1 MSKKIIIGSRGSK
14 LALLY
19 AQQAKDKIIENTNLG
34 NDDILIK
41 SITTKGD
48 ELQNIR
54 LSEVG
59 GKGLFSSNIEKEL
72 QLKNIDIA
80 VHALKDMPANET
92 KGLITDSFLKRNDP
106 REILITKNNKK
117 LKDLDEKSIVG
128 TSSFRREFQIKK
140 IRKDLNCKLIRGNVD
155 TRIRKLNEG
164 IYDAIILSYAGIKF
178 LKFENEISE
187 IFSVEEIIPS
197 AGQGII
203 ALQCRENDI
212 FQILI
217 GIGIF
222 LLFLV
227 FRGLIS
233 KLVIKKLEVISK
245 RTTNKL
251 DDTFV
256 QSLVGPA
263 RFLPIVLGFF
273 IASYYMTFSLEGRE
287 VVDTI
292 NRTLITILIFWVIHQ
307 IIEPISYILSGLDKI
322 LTRELIGWIIKSLK
336 ILIFIL
342 GLAAVL
348 ELWGIKI
355 GPIIAGLGLFGVAVA
370 LGAQDLFKNLISGI
384 LVLVEKRFKI
394 GDWIAV
400 EGIIE
405 GIVEKIGF
413 RSTTIRKFDK
423 SLAIIPNFQ
432 FAENAVVNVSETSNW
447 LISWIITLQY
457 DTTVDQL
464 KKIRDEIEN
473 HINSSEDY
481 NTSIGVAVRV
491 DKFSDSSIDMYV
503 RCFTKSGSWSNWL
516 DVKERLAIAIKEIV
530 EKNGASFAFPSQS
543 IYVEKK

>member
-1 MSKKIIIGSRGSK
+1 MDLFNNFTDLFISVWSK
-14 LALLY
+14 
-19 AQQAKDKIIENTNLG
+19 
-34 NDDILIK
+34 
-41 SITTKGD
+41 
-48 ELQNIR
+48 
-54 LSEVG
+54 
-59 GKGLFSSNIEKEL
+59 
-72 QLKNIDIA
+72 
-80 VHALKDMPANET
+80 
-92 KGLITDSFLKRNDP
+92 
-106 REILITKNNKK
+106 
-117 LKDLDEKSIVG
+117 
-128 TSSFRREFQIKK
+128 
-140 IRKDLNCKLIRGNVD
+140 
-155 TRIRKLNEG
+155 G
-164 IYDAIILSYAGIKF
+164 IYG
-178 LKFENEISE
+178 
-187 IFSVEEIIPS
+187 V
-197 AGQGII
+197 
-203 ALQCRENDI
+203 DI

-222 LLFLV
+222 FIFLI
-227 FRGLIS
+227 FRGIIS
-233 KLVIKKLEVISK
+233 KVIIKRLKAIAKK
-245 RTTNKL
+245 TTNKL

-256 QSLVGPA
+256 NAMEGPA

-273 IASYYMTFSLEGRE
+273 IASYYMSFGDDGRA

-292 NRTLITILIFWVIHQ
+292 NRTLITILIFWLIHQ
-307 IIEPISYILSGLDKI
+307 IIEPISYILSGLDKM

-336 ILIFIL
+336 ILVFIL

-394 GDWIAV
+394 GDWILV

-457 DTTVDQL
+457 DTTIDQL
-464 KKIRDEIEN
+464 KTVRNEIEN
-473 HINSSEDY
+473 YINKSEDY
-481 NTSIGVAVRV
+481 NISIGVAVRI

-503 RCFTKSGSWSNWL
+503 RCFTKTDSWNEWL
-516 DVKERLAIAIKEIV
+516 SVKERLAIEIKQIV
-530 EKNGASFAFPSQS
+530 EKNKASFAFPSQS
-543 IYVEKK
+543 IYIEKK

>member
-1 MSKKIIIGSRGSK
+1 MEVLNNFKSLFLSVWEKGI
-14 LALLY
+14 
-19 AQQAKDKIIENTNLG
+19 LG
-34 NDDILIK
+34 
-41 SITTKGD
+41 
-48 ELQNIR
+48 
-54 LSEVG
+54 
-59 GKGLFSSNIEKEL
+59 
-72 QLKNIDIA
+72 ID
-80 VHALKDMPANET
+80 
-92 KGLITDSFLKRNDP
+92 F
-106 REILITKNNKK
+106 
-117 LKDLDEKSIVG
+117 
-128 TSSFRREFQIKK
+128 
-140 IRKDLNCKLIRGNVD
+140 
-155 TRIRKLNEG
+155 
-164 IYDAIILSYAGIKF
+164 
-178 LKFENEISE
+178 
-187 IFSVEEIIPS
+187 
-197 AGQGII
+197 
-203 ALQCRENDI
+203 

-217 GIGIF
+217 GFGIF
-222 LLFLV
+222 LLFLI

-233 KLVIKKLEVISK
+233 RLIIKKLEIISK

-256 QSLVGPA
+256 KSMMGPA
-263 RFLPIVLGFF
+263 RFLPIVLGVFF
-273 IASYYMTFSLEGRE
+273 ASYYMSFSDDMRDF
-287 VVDTI
+287 VDNL
-292 NRTLITILIFWVIHQ
+292 NRTLITILIFWIIHQ

-394 GDWIAV
+394 GDWISV
-400 EGIIE
+400 DGIIE

-464 KKIRDEIEN
+464 KTIRDQIEE
-473 HINSSEDY
+473 HIKKSEDF
-481 NTSIGVAVRV
+481 NIRVGIAVRV

-503 RCFTKSGSWSNWL
+503 RCFTNTSSWNDWL
-516 DVKERLAIAIKEIV
+516 SVKERLAIAIKEIV
-530 EKNGASFAFPSQS
+530 ENNKASFAFPSSS
-543 IYVEKK
+543 IYIEKK